1 MVALVAS
8 AVAGSCMHAQAAGR
22 TYLAPA
28 TACPGQTASGAPA
41 AVEQRAMRCLV
52 NWARRRRGV
61 APVRTSARLDRS
73 AALRAEG
80 IKRCGEFSHSP
91 CGSPFESV
99 FAQVGY
105 WRGRVAVGENLAW
118 ADLPT
123 SSPRDTVAGW
133 LASPPHRHVL
143 FTPSWREGG
152 IALLQAD
159 GLFGR
164 PRVAVWVSQF
174 GRRRG

>member
-1 MVALVAS
+1 MVALVAM
-8 AVAGSCMHAQAAGR
+8 AGAGFCLNAKAAGAD
-22 TYLAPA
+22 YLAPA
-28 TACPGQTASGAPA
+28 TVCPGQTAAWAPA
-41 AVEQRAMRCLV
+41 AVEQGAMRCLV
-52 NWARRRRGV
+52 NWARRRRGL
-61 APVRTSARLDRS
+61 APVRPSPLLDRS
-73 AALRAEG
+73 SALRAEA
-80 IKRCGEFSHSP
+80 IRSCGYFSHSP
-91 CGSPFESV
+91 CGSPFSSV

-123 SSPRDTVAGW
+123 SSPRATVAGW
-133 LASPPHRHVL
+133 LASPPHRHIL

-174 GRRRG
+174 GRRS

>member
-1 MVALVAS
+1 MGALVAI
-8 AVAGSCMHAQAAGR
+8 AAAAGCMNAKAADMPP
-22 TYLAPA
+22 T
-28 TACPGQTASGAPA
+28 TVCPGQTAAGAPA

-52 NWARRRRGV
+52 NFVRRQHGL
-61 APVRTSARLDRS
+61 APVRASALLDRS
-73 AALRAEG
+73 AALRAEA
-80 IKRCGEFSHSP
+80 IRSCSEFSHSP
-91 CGSPFESV
+91 CGSPFVSV

-133 LASPPHRHVL
+133 LASPPHRHIL
-143 FTPSWREGG
+143 FTPSWRDGG
-152 IALLQAD
+152 IALVQAD

-174 GRRRG
+174 GRRG

>member
-1 MVALVAS
+1 VLALVAS
-8 AVAGSCMHAQAAGR
+8 AAAGSCMNAKAAGGA
-22 TYLAPA
+22 YLAPA
-28 TACPGQTASGAPA
+28 TACPGQTAAGAPA
-41 AVEQRAMRCLV
+41 AAEQRAMRCLV
-52 NWARRRRGV
+52 NWARRRRGLG
-61 APVRTSARLDRS
+61 AVRASALLDRS
-73 AALRAEG
+73 AALRAEA
-80 IKRCGEFSHSP
+80 IRRCGEFSHSP
-91 CGSPFESV
+91 CGSLFELV

-118 ADLPT
+118 ADLAS
-123 SSPRDTVAGW
+123 SSPRDTVTGW

-174 GRRRG
+174 GRRS

>member
-1 MVALVAS
+1 MVALVAI
-8 AVAGSCMHAQAAGR
+8 AAAGSCMNAKAAGGD
-22 TYLAPA
+22 YLPPA
-28 TACPGQTASGAPA
+28 TACPGQKAAGAPA

-52 NWARRRRGV
+52 NFVRRRRGL
-61 APVRTSARLDRS
+61 APVRASALLDRS
-73 AALRAEG
+73 AALRAEA
-80 IKRCGEFSHSP
+80 IRTCGEFSHSP
-91 CGSPFESV
+91 CGSPFVSV

-143 FTPSWREGG
+143 FTPSWRDGG

-164 PRVAVWVSQF
+164 GHVAVWVSQF
-174 GRRRG
+174 GRRG

>member
-1 MVALVAS
+1 VVGLVAM
-8 AVAGSCMHAQAAGR
+8 AAAGSCMTAKAAGGD
-22 TYLAPA
+22 YLAPA
-28 TACPGQTASGAPA
+28 TLCPGQTAASAPA

-52 NWARRRRGV
+52 NWARRRRGLTS
-61 APVRTSARLDRS
+61 VRPSARLDRS
-73 AALRAEG
+73 AALRAEA
-80 IKRCGEFSHSP
+80 IRRCRDFSHSP
-91 CGSPFESV
+91 CGSPFTSV

-105 WRGRVAVGENLAW
+105 WRGRAAVGENLAW
-118 ADLPT
+118 ADFPT
-123 SSPRDTVAGW
+123 SSPRKTVADW
-133 LASPPHRHVL
+133 LASPQHRQIL

-174 GRRRG
+174 GRRR

>member
-1 MVALVAS
+1 MGALVAI
-8 AVAGSCMHAQAAGR
+8 AAAAGCMNAKAADMPP
-22 TYLAPA
+22 T
-28 TACPGQTASGAPA
+28 TVCPGQTAAGAPA

-52 NWARRRRGV
+52 NFVRRQHGL
-61 APVRTSARLDRS
+61 APVRASALLDRS
-73 AALRAEG
+73 AALRAEA
-80 IKRCGEFSHSP
+80 IRSCSEFSHSP
-91 CGSPFESV
+91 CGSPFVSV

-133 LASPPHRHVL
+133 LASPPHRHIL
-143 FTPSWREGG
+143 FTPSWRDGG

-164 PRVAVWVSQF
+164 AHVTVWVSQF
-174 GRRRG
+174 GRRR